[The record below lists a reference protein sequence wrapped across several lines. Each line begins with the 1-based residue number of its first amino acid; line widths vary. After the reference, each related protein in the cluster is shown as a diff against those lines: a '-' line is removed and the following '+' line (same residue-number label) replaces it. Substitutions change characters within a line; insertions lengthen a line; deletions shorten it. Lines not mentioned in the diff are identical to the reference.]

1 MIDTTQGTL
10 VIIGGAEDK
19 DGDAVILRRFL
30 ELAGKEKARIAV
42 ITTAT
47 EQPEV
52 VGKDYDC
59 IFSRLG
65 AQEVIHLD
73 ISSRR
78 SAENPGYCKML
89 SEITGL
95 FFTGGDQVRIT
106 SILGG
111 TPVEET
117 IRERLRQGV
126 VVAGTSAG
134 ASAMS
139 DTMIVGGNGEDAPK
153 QDTVRMAPGLSLLR
167 GVAVDQHFA
176 QRGRINRLL
185 SVVAQHPYVL
195 GLGID
200 EDTAVVITGGR
211 RLEVVGNSMVTVI
224 DGRGMTFSN
233 VSESKPDQPLAL
245 FDVKVH
251 TIPAGHGYD
260 LQERLP
266 LTPAELQ

>member
-1 MIDTTQGTL
+1 MNDAAKGTL

-19 DGDAVILRRFL
+19 DGQAVILRRFL
-30 ELAGKEKARIAV
+30 ELAGGKKARIAV

-47 EQPEV
+47 EQPDR
-52 VGKDYDC
+52 VGQDYDR
-59 IFSRLG
+59 IFTRLG
-65 AQEVIHLD
+65 VQEVIHLD
-73 ISSRR
+73 ISTRR
-78 SAENPGYCKML
+78 SAKSPSHCKL
-89 SEITGL
+89 LGEITGV

-117 IRERLRQGV
+117 LRERLSHGV

-139 DTMIVGGNGEDAPK
+139 DTMIVGGIGEDAPK
-153 QDTVRMAPGLSLLR
+153 QDTVRMAPGLSLLS

-211 RLEVVGNSMVTVI
+211 YMEVVGSSTATVI

-233 VSESKPDQPLAL
+233 VSESKQDQPLAL
-245 FDVKVH
+245 YDVKVH
-251 TIPAGHGYD
+251 TLPAGHGYD

>member
-1 MIDTTQGTL
+1 MIEAAQGTL

-19 DGDAVILRRFL
+19 DGQAVILRRFL
-30 ELAGKEKARIAV
+30 ELAGGNKARIAV

-47 EQPEV
+47 EEPDI
-52 VGKDYDC
+52 VGQDYDR
-59 IFSRLG
+59 IFTRLG
-65 AQEVIHLD
+65 AHEVMHLD
-73 ISSRR
+73 ISTRR
-78 SAENPGYCKML
+78 SAKSPGHCKML
-89 SEITGL
+89 SEVTGI

-111 TPVEET
+111 TAVEET
-117 IRERLRQGV
+117 IRERLNHGV

-200 EDTAVVITGGR
+200 EDTAVVVTGGR
-211 RLEVVGNSMVTVI
+211 RLEVVGSSMVTVI

-233 VSESKPDQPLAL
+233 VSESKPNQPLAL

-251 TIPAGHGYD
+251 TIPTGHGYD

-266 LTPAELQ
+266 LTSAELQ